1 VLRRSAI
8 LLVCYVIANA
18 ACQRKAAPPAPAP
31 PKTTLASH
39 ASPPSDLDLP
49 PSLQA
54 LLATGTW
61 DATPKGFRIIALSF
75 LADSC
80 LAQGQA
86 DERLAGVA
94 RACIARCAEL
104 GRQLRPAALDLRHL
118 RHGIWA
124 SHYGLILG
132 AADRLGLCLDDK
144 AHREVATALAGAS
157 LADPRAHVS
166 SYPDQ
171 PFRWPADQT
180 ATLAALHRFDGAHD
194 QHLADEPIRRW
205 TQYMREHGTDARLGL
220 PHSEVTGK
228 AKAATVPRG
237 CALSFQTRYL
247 HEFEP
252 GLAAAWWRAYRQHYL
267 LDAVVV
273 VGFREWPEGREH
285 PADTDSGP
293 IVRGIGTAA
302 SALAIAAARAMDD
315 DMLATRL
322 TMSASAARRLAGAA
336 AQRAADTD
344 LAAAI
349 LSVGAHV
356 PRQVETQV
364 QSHGNDK

>member
-1 VLRRSAI
+1 VYDDRRVLRPSTI
-8 LLVCYVIANA
+8 LLVCSSIALA
-18 ACQRKAAPPAPAP
+18 ACQRKAAPPAPSRT
-31 PKTTLASH
+31 KIASH
-39 ASPPSDLDLP
+39 ASPPSALDLP
-49 PSLQA
+49 PALQA

-86 DERLAGVA
+86 DERLAGAA

-104 GRQLRPAALDLRHL
+104 GRALRPAALDLRHL
-118 RHGIWA
+118 RHGIWT

-132 AADRLGLCLDDK
+132 AADRLGGCPDAK
-144 AHREVATALAGAS
+144 AHRELATALAGAS
-157 LADPRAHVS
+157 LADPRAHAP

-180 ATLAALHRFDGAHD
+180 ATLAALHRFDRAHD
-194 QHLADEPIRRW
+194 EHLADQPIRRW
-205 TQYMREHGTDARLGL
+205 TEYMHEHALDASLGL

-228 AKAATVPRG
+228 AKGAKIPRG

-252 GLAAAWWRAYRQHYL
+252 GLATTWWRAYRQHYL
-267 LDAVVV
+267 VDAVLV

-285 PADTDSGP
+285 AADIDSGP
-293 IVRGIGTAA
+293 IVKGIGTAA

-315 DMLATRL
+315 DLLATRL
-322 TMSASAARRLAGAA
+322 TVSASAARSLAGAA
-336 AQRAADTD
+336 AQRAADTA

-356 PRQVETQV
+356 PRQGERR
-364 QSHGNDK
+364 